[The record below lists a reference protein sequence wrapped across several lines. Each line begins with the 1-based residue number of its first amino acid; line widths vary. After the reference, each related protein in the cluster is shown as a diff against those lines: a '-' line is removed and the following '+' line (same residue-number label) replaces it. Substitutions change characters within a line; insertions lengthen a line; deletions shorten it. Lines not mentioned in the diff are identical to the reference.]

1 MGFWGP
7 SDGLRCVSDWFF
19 FAETKQQIAKRF
31 PNLYDEPDP
40 KHLKAGY
47 NELIKP
53 YGWFS
58 TFVNLAGEDVT
69 KLESINKIK
78 LYQAMAFLSQQ
89 NAKAQ
94 FMQNLQIKQ

>member
-1 MGFWGP
+1 
-7 SDGLRCVSDWFF
+7 
-19 FAETKQQIAKRF
+19 
-31 PNLYDEPDP
+31 
-40 KHLKAGY
+40 
-47 NELIKP
+47 
-53 YGWFS
+53 
-58 TFVNLAGEDVT
+58 VNLAGEDVT